1 MSENRHK
8 LLDMELEH
16 QRMTI
21 KMFNIVGWTLIIIS
35 VPLLIVPPIGV
46 PGIGLGLAARYMS
59 KRFGKMVDLA
69 DAVNR
74 EELPPRRLPS
84 GNA

>member
-16 QRMTI
+16 QHLTV

-46 PGIGLGLAARYMS
+46 PGLDWVWQRVI
-59 KRFGKMVDLA
+59 
-69 DAVNR
+69 
-74 EELPPRRLPS
+74 
-84 GNA
+84 